1 MLSCEKAKSAC
12 SCSATALRQKH
23 QTDTQREEGGS
34 AQAASP
40 APAGIPE
47 RGFQANR
54 HKAEGPKC
62 LPILARRHG
71 QDHPITDW
79 DSACGHGARTG
90 LGGEGQLGCWGLGS
104 PHLCKRPGR
113 STATLSSQSTVTLS
127 GASFFLP
134 PLLHLCPPTSGI
146 QHLPAPACASGA
158 REGLRGCQGGLK
170 GTSGGV
176 ETCSSCSLG
185 HRPWVSSVFPPCA
198 PGSLAPASRRR
209 PHALGRRG
217 LLRVGI
223 GLVA

>member
-127 GASFFLP
+127 GASGVAGILLP
-134 PLLHLCPPTSGI
+134 SPAPSSVPTYFWHPAPPRPCLCFWGTRGPSGMPGWPERDVRGGGDLQLMQPGPPSLGELRFPTLCPWLSRTSI
-146 QHLPAPACASGA
+146 
-158 REGLRGCQGGLK
+158 
-170 GTSGGV
+170 
-176 ETCSSCSLG
+176 
-185 HRPWVSSVFPPCA
+185 
-198 PGSLAPASRRR
+198 
-209 PHALGRRG
+209 
-217 LLRVGI
+217 
-223 GLVA
+223 